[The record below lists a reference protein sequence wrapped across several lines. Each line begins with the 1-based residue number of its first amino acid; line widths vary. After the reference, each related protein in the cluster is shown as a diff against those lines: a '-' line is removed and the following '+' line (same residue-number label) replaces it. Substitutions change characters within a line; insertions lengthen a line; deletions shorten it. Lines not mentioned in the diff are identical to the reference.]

1 MRYKIDRKN
10 KITRFLCLL
19 LNLILLTGSMCT
31 PVFAA
36 EYWPEGPEVVSPN
49 VIVMEASTGTI
60 LYERESLEQH
70 YPASITKIMTTL
82 IALENSD
89 LNDIVTFSDAAIDNT
104 EGSGIARDYGE
115 QMTMEQCLYA
125 VMLASANE
133 CAYAVAE
140 HVGGTIENF
149 VAMMNEKAKELG
161 CQNTHFANPHGLHD
175 ENHYTCCYD
184 MALIAR
190 AAYQNETFRII
201 VGTARYTIP
210 PTNKHSEQTDLQN
223 HNEMLY
229 PFQTNKYVYDG
240 CTGGKTGYT
249 NAANS
254 TLVTYAE
261 REGMTLICVV
271 MNTQSP
277 NQWLDSRNLF
287 DYCFD
292 NFQLFNIAE
301 NETNYTSA
309 EQKSVGTLNT
319 NEPFVDIDKD
329 AGIVLPKTAEFS
341 DATSKI
347 IYDDVTNDTVG
358 TIEYTYAGHEVG
370 KADIVKTNVQI
381 PEYKFSNQTDVNEEA
396 QTEETEH
403 VSKIQIKMSTI
414 ITVLVVILVLIIL
427 GIIIKKVA
435 DNFYIIKHN
444 YEVRKEH
451 KRVFKRE
458 KKRNKRRRRRR

>member
-1 MRYKIDRKN
+1 MKKN
-10 KITRFLCLL
+10 RWKKGIALFLSITAIF
-19 LNLILLTGSMCT
+19 TGSMI
-31 PVFAA
+31 PVQAS
-36 EYWPEGPEVVSPN
+36 EYWPQAPETASPC
-49 VIVMEASTGTI
+49 VMVMEMNTGAV
-60 LYERESLEQH
+60 LYEKNADEVH

-210 PTNKHSEQTDLQN
+210 PTNKHAEQTDLQN

-261 REGMTLICVV
+261 RDGMTLICVV

-309 EQKSVGTLNT
+309 EQKNAGTLNT

-347 IYDDVTNDTVG
+347 VYDDVTPWSFTPVWYWDSVL
-358 TIEYTYAGHEVG
+358 H
-370 KADIVKTNVQI
+370 VQ
-381 PEYKFSNQTDVNEEA
+381 DRW
-396 QTEETEH
+396 ETEKLERQFQWSH
-403 VSKIQIKMSTI
+403 CWDT
-414 ITVLVVILVLIIL
+414 TPAVL
-427 GIIIKKVA
+427 G
-435 DNFYIIKHN
+435 F
-444 YEVRKEH
+444 
-451 KRVFKRE
+451 
-458 KKRNKRRRRRR
+458 

>member
-1 MRYKIDRKN
+1 M
-10 KITRFLCLL
+10 
-19 LNLILLTGSMCT
+19 
-31 PVFAA
+31 
-36 EYWPEGPEVVSPN
+36 
-49 VIVMEASTGTI
+49 
-60 LYERESLEQH
+60 
-70 YPASITKIMTTL
+70 
-82 IALENSD
+82 
-89 LNDIVTFSDAAIDNT
+89 
-104 EGSGIARDYGE
+104 
-115 QMTMEQCLYA
+115 
-125 VMLASANE
+125 
-133 CAYAVAE
+133 
-140 HVGGTIENF
+140 
-149 VAMMNEKAKELG
+149 
-161 CQNTHFANPHGLHD
+161 
-175 ENHYTCCYD
+175 
-184 MALIAR
+184 IAR

-210 PTNKHSEQTDLQN
+210 PTNKHAEQTDLQN

-261 REGMTLICVV
+261 RDGMTLICVV

-309 EQKSVGTLNT
+309 EQKNAGTLNT

-347 IYDDVTNDTVG
+347 VYDDVTNDTVG

-370 KADIVKTNVQI
+370 KADIVKTNVQV
-381 PEYKFSNQTDVNEEA
+381 PEYKFSNQTDVSEEA
-396 QTEETEH
+396 QTEEPEH
-403 VSKIQIKMSTI
+403 VSKIQIRMSTI
-414 ITVLVVILVLIIL
+414 ITVVVVVLVLLVL

-444 YEVRKEH
+444 FEVRKEH
-451 KRVFKRE
+451 KRLFKRE

>member
-1 MRYKIDRKN
+1 MKKN
-10 KITRFLCLL
+10 RWKKGIALFLSITAIF
-19 LNLILLTGSMCT
+19 IGSMI
-31 PVFAA
+31 PVQAS
-36 EYWPEGPEVVSPN
+36 EYWPQAPETASPC
-49 VIVMEASTGTI
+49 VMVMEMNTGAV
-60 LYERESLEQH
+60 LYEKNVDEVH

-82 IALENSD
+82 IAIEKGKMD
-89 LNDIVTFSDAAIDNT
+89 DIVTFSADAVYKN
-104 EGSGIARDYGE
+104 EGDTSHISRDLE
-115 QMTMEQCLYA
+115 EKMTLEQCLYG
-125 VMLASANE
+125 VMLESANE

-140 HVGGTIENF
+140 HIGGGDVSKF
-149 VAMMNEKAKELG
+149 VDMMNAKAKELG
-161 CQNTHFANPHGLHD
+161 ALNTHFANPHGLHD

-210 PTNKHSEQTDLQN
+210 PTNKHAEQTDLQN

-261 REGMTLICVV
+261 RDGMTLICVV

-309 EQKSVGTLNT
+309 EQKNAGTLNT

-347 IYDDVTNDTVG
+347 VYDDVTNDTVG

-370 KADIVKTNVQI
+370 KADIVKTNVQV
-381 PEYKFSNQTDVNEEA
+381 PEYKFSNQTDVSEEA
-396 QTEETEH
+396 KTEETEH
-403 VSKIQIKMSTI
+403 VSKIQIRMSTI
-414 ITVLVVILVLIIL
+414 ITVVVVVLVLLVL

-444 YEVRKEH
+444 FEVRKEH
-451 KRVFKRE
+451 KRLFKRE